1 VRKLIDERIDCATV
15 LELLDAHGENA
26 FDETGGLL
34 AGHIARCRDCAG
46 ALTTA
51 RQIRR
56 SLRQAG
62 AGAAPPELRA
72 RIVASLRNEPS
83 RRESPALSWLAA
95 AAALVV
101 LVGVSAALLGRFERN
116 DSPGPGAAVA
126 RAGLDHH
133 RHCMHAIPPPEVPRS
148 EADLASRIGPEYETF
163 LTAVRDSVPGAVR
176 VVDAHG
182 CSSNGVRYAHVVAK
196 VADGFASV
204 LVTRAGEAGASTDGV
219 RDGTATA
226 RSWSAGG
233 HAVWVVSEDRS
244 LTADRI
250 AAAVEPAVRAALDQR
265 V

>member
-1 VRKLIDERIDCATV
+1 VKKLTEDRIDCSTA

-26 FDETGGLL
+26 FHETGGAL
-34 AGHIARCRDCAG
+34 AGHIAGCRDCAG
-46 ALTTA
+46 AWTTA

-56 SLRQAG
+56 SVRRTG
-62 AGAAPPELRA
+62 PDTAPPELRA
-72 RIVASLRNEPS
+72 RIVASLRQEPS
-83 RRESPALSWLAA
+83 RRASRAPAWLAA

-101 LVGVSAALLGRFERN
+101 LAGVSSALLGTLGRGEA
-116 DSPGPGAAVA
+116 PGPGAAIA

-148 EADLASRIGPEYETF
+148 EGDLASRIGPEYETLLSAIRVSIPGE
-163 LTAVRDSVPGAVR
+163 LT

-182 CSSNGVRYAHVVAK
+182 CSSNGVRYSHVVAK

-204 LVTRAGEAGASTDGV
+204 LVSRVGEAGPSTDGV
-219 RDGTATA
+219 RDGAASA

-233 HAVWVVSEDRS
+233 HAVWVVSEDGS

-250 AAAVEPAVRAALDQR
+250 AGAIEPAVRVALDQR

>member
-1 VRKLIDERIDCATV
+1 MKKLIEDRIDCATA

-26 FDETGGLL
+26 FHETGGAL
-34 AGHIARCRDCAG
+34 AGHIAGCRDCAG
-46 ALTTA
+46 AWTTA

-56 SLRQAG
+56 SVRRTG
-62 AGAAPPELRA
+62 PDVAPPELRA
-72 RIVASLRNEPS
+72 RIVASLRQEPS
-83 RRESPALSWLAA
+83 RRASLPIAWLAA

-101 LVGVSAALLGRFERN
+101 LAGVSAAFLGTLERGEA
-116 DSPGPGAAVA
+116 PGYAAAIA

-133 RHCMHAIPPPEVPRS
+133 RHCMHAIPPPDIPRS
-148 EADLASRIGPEYETF
+148 EADLARRIGPEYETF
-163 LTAVRDSVPGAVR
+163 LAAVRDSIPGEVT

-204 LVTRAGEAGASTDGV
+204 LVSRVGKAGASTDGV
-219 RDGTATA
+219 RDGAA
-226 RSWSAGG
+226 SVRAWSAGG
-233 HAVWVVSEDRS
+233 RAVWVVSDDGS

-250 AAAVEPAVRAALDQR
+250 AGAIEPAVREALDQR